1 MNKCVEGGSMIEDLA
16 RACNDR
22 YLTGIDNQSILQWQT
37 IVQCCQGKQDFPFLV
52 NFLSLGMA

>member
-1 MNKCVEGGSMIEDLA
+1 MIEDLA